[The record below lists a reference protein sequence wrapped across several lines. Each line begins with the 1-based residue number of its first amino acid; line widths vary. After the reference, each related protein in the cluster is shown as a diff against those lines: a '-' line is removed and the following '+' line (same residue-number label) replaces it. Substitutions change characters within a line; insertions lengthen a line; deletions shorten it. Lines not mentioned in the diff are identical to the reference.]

1 MNEPF
6 DLIGVGLGPFNLS
19 LAALAAESGAV
30 NYTFLD
36 RNASFRWHPGMLLPS
51 AYMQTYVLQDLVTA
65 VSPRSQFSFI
75 NYLVEQKK
83 IYRFLITE
91 QQIIS
96 REEFSDYLRWA
107 CERLDGLQFSQSVER
122 IDFDDEKSL
131 FKVTTHDQTLWA
143 KNICLGTGHNP
154 WLPNAF
160 YPALGE
166 NCMHAAEIA
175 LRNPDFSG
183 KRVMVVGGGQSGADV
198 FLNALQGHWGEPAQ
212 LDWLSRRPNFQ
223 PLDESP
229 FTNEYFTPEY
239 VDYFYTLPS
248 EIREREIKTQKLP
261 ADGISNHTLRT
272 LYREL
277 YMRFDVMRQ
286 TRNVRLLPHRTLLA
300 IESMGEAFHLCT
312 LHGLENRQE
321 SFRADIVILATGYR
335 ASLPAYLKPL
345 LPRIPLDA
353 EQHLPLLPNFNLDWL
368 GPEQNRIYAVNAGIH
383 SHGSAEG
390 GLSLMAWRSARI
402 LNHLLGKPCFDLAP
416 NASMI
421 QWWSDA
427 APGDISTTADK

>member
-1 MNEPF
+1 MNEPL
-6 DLIGVGLGPFNLS
+6 DLLGVGLGPFNLS
-19 LAALAAESGAV
+19 LAALASESGAV
-30 NYTFLD
+30 NYAFLD

-96 REEFSDYLRWA
+96 REEFSDYLSWA
-107 CERLDGLQFSQSVER
+107 CDRLDGLQFSQSVES
-122 IDFDDEKSL
+122 IDFDDEQGL
-131 FKVTTHDQTLWA
+131 FEVRTINQTLWA
-143 KNICLGTGHNP
+143 KNICLGTGHDP
-154 WLPNAF
+154 WLPKAF
-160 YPALGE
+160 YPALGD

-175 LRNPDFSG
+175 LRNPDLSG

-198 FLNALQGHWGEPAQ
+198 FLNALLGHWGEPAQ

-223 PLDESP
+223 PLDESA

-239 VDYFYTLPS
+239 VDYFYTLPP
-248 EIREREIKTQKLP
+248 EIRAREIKTQKLP

-277 YMRFDVMRQ
+277 YMRFDVMHQ
-286 TRNVRLLPHRTLLA
+286 ARNVRLLPHRTLQA
-300 IESMGEAFHLCT
+300 IEPAGEAFRLRT
-312 LHGLENRQE
+312 IHGLENRQE
-321 SFRADIVILATGYR
+321 GFSADVIILATGYR
-335 ASLPAYLKPL
+335 PSLPACLEPL
-345 LPRIPLDA
+345 LPRIPLDHQ
-353 EQHLPLLPNFNLDWL
+353 QHLPLLPDFNLAWR

-402 LNHLLGKPCFDLAP
+402 LNHLLGTPHFDLAP

-421 QWWSDA
+421 QWWSGA
-427 APGDISTTADK
+427 APDDDLAGVDK